1 MKNRKRFL
9 TICLITVL
17 CLSLLAGCGGKPDDA
32 KGSAVKADPNVSSG
46 TNASAAPAQD
56 TYVYTAE
63 YVPLKGNIGYLSS
76 LDYSDGKLLTS
87 TYEVIGSEIPEGV
100 TPEYEGQYDVY
111 GTVFYWIGLDG
122 TVQKME
128 KYEPVK
134 LETEIENATVTSYSM
149 GFDLSP
155 DGLLHNLDS
164 IYVSW
169 YDGPED
175 EDVPMYSDEWY
186 SKGYYAYQHTEEHYY
201 LRTLD
206 KEGAELSCIDLSDAM
221 GDGSGGGM
229 FGGFG
234 MSGFTADAA
243 GNIYLNTG
251 SSIIVLDPEGK
262 KLGEA
267 ALGGGGFAW
276 MYDVIRMP
284 DGRVAASYNAGGGD
298 RLTVIDLSTME
309 FSKTDSWPLVNAA
322 TNMTVGGENSEY
334 DFYYT
339 NGSNFMGY
347 SLETGASDKVLNWIN
362 SDVDPSNIGTAVLLP
377 DGRIAAVETTWSS
390 DFTSSSSELIL
401 LKKVPAS
408 SLAQKTVLTLA
419 TQSLDYNIRS
429 QIVKFNRSSPDY
441 RIEVADYS
449 EYNTEADSSAGVTKL
464 NTEILAGNVPDI
476 LDLAG
481 LNADQLGARGLLAD
495 LYPLLNGDGELSGH
509 VFESALKA
517 LESDGKLYRTAA
529 SFNLYAVTGA
539 ASVVG
544 DTPGWTLSDF
554 NKALKTMPEGCQPF
568 AESVTR
574 STVLNACLNMEMANL
589 IDWTTGECHFDSTTF
604 TDILQ
609 FAAMFPATYE
619 SEGGFGFSFG
629 FGGSSGPTEEER
641 IAAGQQMLALSWLT
655 SFDSF
660 QTYNNMFG
668 GDATYIG
675 FPTSQG
681 VGNALWFQDSG
692 YAISS
697 KCANKDAAWQF
708 LRLLFSRDYQDTV
721 TAFGSFPTNRDLFME
736 KLTAAMTPEYKKD
749 ENGNYLLDENGQR
762 IEQPR
767 SSGFGFGFGGDAE
780 IYALTQEQGDEVMAL
795 MEGTD
800 RVWNSDTAILDT
812 ITAESEAFFAGQK
825 SADEVAKLI
834 QSKLTIYVNE
844 QR

>member
-1 MKNRKRFL
+1 MKNRKSFL
-9 TICLITVL
+9 AVCLIAAL
-17 CLSLLAGCGGKPDDA
+17 CLALLAGCGGSGGGTDKGGGSTSAPS
-32 KGSAVKADPNVSSG
+32 GSAANP
-46 TNASAAPAQD
+46 SAAPAQD

-63 YVPLKGNIGYLSS
+63 YVPLKGSIGYLSS

-87 TYEVIGSEIPEGV
+87 TYEVIGNETPEGV

-122 TVQKME
+122 TTQKLE

-155 DGLLHNLDS
+155 DGLLRNLDS

-186 SKGYYAYQHTEEHYY
+186 SKGYYAYQHNEEHYF

-262 KLGEA
+262 KLGEVT
-267 ALGGGGFAW
+267 LGGGGFAW
-276 MYDVIRMP
+276 MYDVIRLA

-309 FSKTDSWPLVNAA
+309 FSKTDSWPLINA
-322 TNMTVGGENSEY
+322 TNMTLGSENSEY

-347 SLETGASDKVLNWIN
+347 SLETGTSDKVLNWIN
-362 SDVDPSNIGTAVLLP
+362 SDVDPSNIGASVLLP
-377 DGRIAAVETTWSS
+377 DGRIATVETTWSS
-390 DFTSSSSELIL
+390 DFTTSNSELIL

-408 SLAQKTVLTLA
+408 SLAHKTVLTLA

-495 LYPLLNGDGELSGH
+495 LYPLLNGDSELSGH

-568 AESVTR
+568 AESITR
-574 STVLNACLNMEMANL
+574 STILNACLNMEMANL
-589 IDWTTGECHFDSTTF
+589 IDWNTGECHFDSTTF

-619 SEGGFGFSFG
+619 SEGGFGFGFG

-692 YAISS
+692 YAISA
-697 KCANKDAAWQF
+697 KCADKDAAWQF
-708 LRLLFSRDYQDTV
+708 LRLLFSRDYQNTV

-736 KLTAAMTPEYKKD
+736 KLTDAMTPEYKKD

-767 SSGFGFGFGGDAE
+767 NSGFGFGFGGGAE

-800 RVWNSDTAILDT
+800 RVWNSDSAILDI

-825 SADEVAKLI
+825 TADEVAKLI